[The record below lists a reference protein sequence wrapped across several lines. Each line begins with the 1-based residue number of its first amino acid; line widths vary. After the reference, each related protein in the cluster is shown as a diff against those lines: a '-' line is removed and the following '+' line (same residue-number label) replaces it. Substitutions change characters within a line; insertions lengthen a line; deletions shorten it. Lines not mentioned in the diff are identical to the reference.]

1 MSHDSA
7 TAREY
12 VGEDTRPDTYDET
25 FEVFELAAHRT
36 CVREARHRVHA
47 QLSAWG
53 IKPDL
58 LDTAVLV
65 VSELVTNAL
74 VHSGTKVITCAVRLR
89 RDLLRIE
96 VTDDGDGGAG
106 PAARDASPSEEN
118 GRGLLLISRLSEA
131 WGAAVGRNGHGHTV
145 WAILSV
151 PA

>member
-7 TAREY
+7 MAREY

-25 FEVFELAAHRT
+25 FELAAHRT
-36 CVREARHRVHA
+36 SVREARHRVHDR
-47 QLSAWG
+47 LSAWG
-53 IKPDL
+53 VKPDP

-74 VHSGTKVITCAVRLR
+74 IHSGTKVITCALQLH

-96 VTDDGDGGAG
+96 VTDNGDGGPG
-106 PAARDASPSEEN
+106 PIACDASPSEEN
-118 GRGLLLISRLSEA
+118 GRGLLLISRLSDA
-131 WGAAVGRNGHGHTV
+131 WGSAVGRNGHGHTV

-151 PA
+151 LA